1 MLMMLLFFVVPCCV
15 VLFKLLSAYISIGF
29 ILMLLGP
36 NHFRN
41 LSAISLLNVQNYN
54 FCLCCRSET
63 IYLDLLVLSVSA
75 DQK

>member
-1 MLMMLLFFVVPCCV
+1 MLMMFLFFIVPCCV
-15 VLFKLLSAYISIGF
+15 VLFELLSAYISIGF

-41 LSAISLLNVQNYN
+41 FSAISLLNVQNYK
-54 FCLCCRSET
+54 FCLFWRRET
-63 IYLDLLVLSVSA
+63 IYLVLSVLSVSA